1 MNKELVDYIK
11 QQLSLSVSKNKIADI
26 LLEQGWHQAE
36 IDEAFL
42 DAEGGAIR
50 DGGGVS
56 GQNFN
61 DYGRENVPGG
71 KKLLLVAG
79 LGAVAMLILAAIA
92 VSFFGSSDQGQKQAG
107 LPPDNSETEALA
119 PEVSQSEESNQEAA
133 SGENQADPALLAEV
147 AKLEKTVTAPAGW
160 TSRQGIM
167 SSRPLVVFS
176 KPESEKN
183 ENGDNIFIENINIV
197 RDNLTITESE
207 YVARAKE
214 ALKSNVGDYKIISER
229 KVSLADGTAATLIGG
244 SFVQNKIAM
253 KNMQLYAA
261 KNSKIYIITGVVLEK
276 NWDAEKDLIGAA
288 VMSFQF
294 PAD

>member
-11 QQLSLSVSKNKIADI
+11 QQLSLSVSKNKITDI

-42 DAEGGAIR
+42 DAESDAIR

-56 GQNFN
+56 GQSFN
-61 DYGRENVPGG
+61 DRGRENGPGG

-92 VSFFGSSDQGQKQAG
+92 GSFFGSSDQDQKQAG
-107 LPPDNSETEALA
+107 LTPDNSETEAPA
-119 PEVSQSEESNQEAA
+119 PEVAQNEEPNQETALQ
-133 SGENQADPALLAEV
+133 ENQADPALLAEV
-147 AKLEKTVTAPAGW
+147 AKLEKTITAPAGW
-160 TSRQGIM
+160 TSRQGM
-167 SSRPLVVFS
+167 MDFRPMVVFF
-176 KPESEKN
+176 KPEREKDEGGN
-183 ENGDNIFIENINIV
+183 NIFSENINIV
-197 RDNLTITESE
+197 RDNLTIAESE
-207 YVARAKE
+207 YVAKAKE

-229 KVSLADGTAATLIGG
+229 KVNLADGTAATLIGG